1 MHTQILVP
9 SREIEGE
16 TLYFTF
22 LRGKHAWTTK
32 VGLSFF
38 TAPLTALGLGSIN
51 AAVAPQKT
59 IIFLGICLHLCSCS
73 SRILLPRSAF
83 APLSKSDDWLWSYRG
98 SGTPLGE
105 KGDLQEKSLV
115 GSPQV
120 CLTKNSPFFSYPLL
134 YAPSNKS
141 RGSRRSGCHA
151 RLAEWKAFAFGMT
164 SLTHDYSVP
173 VTHGHGGR
181 TRCPFRM

>member
-1 MHTQILVP
+1 MGLFPIHLLVVVVLAEVGRTGTKSRRGTSFHSRDLGRTFEGKSSSNDSLADKICFFSLRTRVVAWP
-9 SREIEGE
+9 SPVVGVRRVAHADPRPLKRNRGE

-22 LRGKHAWTTK
+22 LRGKHAWTMK

-83 APLSKSDDWLWSYRG
+83 APLSKSDD
-98 SGTPLGE
+98 
-105 KGDLQEKSLV
+105 
-115 GSPQV
+115 
-120 CLTKNSPFFSYPLL
+120 
-134 YAPSNKS
+134 
-141 RGSRRSGCHA
+141 
-151 RLAEWKAFAFGMT
+151 
-164 SLTHDYSVP
+164 
-173 VTHGHGGR
+173 
-181 TRCPFRM
+181 